1 MMNFSSRFTDHA
13 INDHASEIDYAV
25 SMMFS
30 ASHLPSGT
38 PATAPT
44 YAAPQ
49 LKNSLVLSP
58 SEMPRQA
65 LSLWRN

>member
-1 MMNFSSRFTDHA
+1 MMNFNARFTDHA
-13 INDHASEIDYAV
+13 MNDHASEIDYAV

-38 PATAPT
+38 PATAAT
-44 YAAPQ
+44 YAVPQ
-49 LKNSLVLSP
+49 LKNSLALSQR
-58 SEMPRQA
+58 EMPRQA

>member
-1 MMNFSSRFTDHA
+1 MNFNLRFNDHTSD
-13 INDHASEIDYAV
+13 DHASEIDYAV

-38 PATAPT
+38 SA
-44 YAAPQ
+44 AAPLQ
-49 LKNSLVLSP
+49 SVPQIKNALVLP
-58 SEMPRQA
+58 QTEILRQP